1 MSKVTLASED
11 RDRRN
16 PRMNIFKN
24 TQGESLPNGW
34 KLKQQVEEWL
44 EEPSRTLPHFLD
56 GDKIARTM
64 AESAGLKAVAPSS
77 SYGKDGSLSIFFST
91 GAYFAICP
99 GLVEEWR
106 GMVGSETSSFR
117 LDGSEVKL
125 SVIHVDKDE
134 DQSGSIERYRVKLEM
149 NGISVSLTFFNTTL
163 KVFVQGNPEI
173 VRDFVESIFMP
184 WLRRK
189 TVQLRKTIA
198 DINARMK
205 VSREKKRSAV
215 SVRTRF
221 KFTPKS
227 KRRSLRATGA
237 EIKHD

>member
-1 MSKVTLASED
+1 
-11 RDRRN
+11 
-16 PRMNIFKN
+16 MNIFKN

-64 AESAGLKAVAPSS
+64 AESAGLKAVAPAS

-134 DQSGSIERYRVKLEM
+134 DQSGSIERYRVKLE
-149 NGISVSLTFFNTTL
+149 NRDKCFTNVLQHHS
-163 KVFVQGNPEI
+163 QGLRSRQP
-173 VRDFVESIFMP
+173 RDCKR
-184 WLRRK
+184 LC
-189 TVQLRKTIA
+189 
-198 DINARMK
+198 
-205 VSREKKRSAV
+205 REYFHAMAQEKNSPTEKDNCGYKR
-215 SVRTRF
+215 
-221 KFTPKS
+221 
-227 KRRSLRATGA
+227 
-237 EIKHD
+237 